1 MSPETYVWIRFG
13 FWSFAC
19 TMAGLQFYTQVEN
32 GNKSATVAW
41 AVALLTLLMYG
52 APEK

>member
-1 MSPETYVWIRFG
+1 MLIRFA
-13 FWSFAC
+13 FWGFAC
-19 TMAGLQFYTQVEN
+19 LMAGFQFYTHVQD

-41 AVALLTLLMYG
+41 AVATLTMLLYG